1 MSDEIQGL
9 PIKTIRGLPVV
20 SENTIRSL
28 SQSDKTVEQRWGERL
43 EEVKMRLIKE
53 QPVLV
58 EFLESQVG
66 KFPLEIHDA
75 LFEIGIGVYS
85 ILEQEANSNRL
96 SAMLKISGESKE
108 GQ

>member
-1 MSDEIQGL
+1 MFQRIL
-9 PIKTIRGLPVV
+9 FVVCHRAIKRLNKDG
-20 SENTIRSL
+20 
-28 SQSDKTVEQRWGERL
+28 GERL

-66 KFPLEIHDA
+66 KFPSEIHDA

-85 ILEQEANSNRL
+85 LLEQEANSNRL